1 MIKNFNYHFDF
12 LTPFENMLTIEL
24 LGISRFFME
33 YIFPFFEFADRW
45 FLYIPWTL
53 CQILTF
59 FPNILFFFFF
69 KNQ

>member
-33 YIFPFFEFADRW
+33 YIFPFFEFAERL
-45 FLYIPWTL
+45 FLIYSLDIVL
-53 CQILTF
+53 NSHI
-59 FPNILFFFFF
+59 FPNILFF
-69 KNQ
+69 